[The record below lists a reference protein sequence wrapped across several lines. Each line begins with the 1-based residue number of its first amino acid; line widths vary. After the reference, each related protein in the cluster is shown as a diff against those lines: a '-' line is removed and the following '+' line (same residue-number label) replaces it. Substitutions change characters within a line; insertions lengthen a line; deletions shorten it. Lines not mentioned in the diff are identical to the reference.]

1 MAKYER
7 RRFLEISAAAAV
19 AAGVTS
25 ATRPAGSSQE
35 GARKP
40 MRLGLIVGVG
50 NNPERAIAKVHDL
63 GVPTCQ
69 VGVDSFGPEMV
80 TGLRGALDR
89 HGIEATSLVIGGP
102 GPEEYDF
109 YNGPM
114 TIGFVPRE
122 WRAKRIERAPVTLL
136 AGPEVGLHDL
146 LGALAVRSGTPVA
159 ISRAGGYHRL
169 DARRL
174 EKSLIGLDERL
185 S

>member
-1 MAKYER
+1 MVKYER
-7 RRFLEISAAAAV
+7 RRFLKISAAAAV
-19 AAGVTS
+19 AASVTS
-25 ATRPAGSSQE
+25 AARPAGSLQE
-35 GARKP
+35 EAKKP

-50 NNPERAIAKVHDL
+50 NDPARAIAKVHEL

-122 WRAKRIERAPVTLL
+122 WRSRRPQ
-136 AGPEVGLHDL
+136 
-146 LGALAVRSGTPVA
+146 GAQGASHYP
-159 ISRAGGYHRL
+159 
-169 DARRL
+169 RR
-174 EKSLIGLDERL
+174 
-185 S
+185 

>member
-1 MAKYER
+1 MVKYER
-7 RRFLEISAAAAV
+7 RRFVKISAAGAV
-19 AAGVTS
+19 GASVTS
-25 ATRPAGSSQE
+25 GARAAGSSQE

-50 NNPERAIAKVHDL
+50 NDPARAIAKVHEL

-69 VGVDSFGPEMV
+69 VGVESFGPEMV

-114 TIGFVPRE
+114 TIGFVPRQ
-122 WRAKRIERAPVTLL
+122 WRAKRIERAQQTSDFAQKRGIPP
-136 AGPEVGLHDL
+136 GPTHPGVLPQNPNDPGDKKTIEG
-146 LGALAVRSGTPVA
+146 
-159 ISRAGGYHRL
+159 SRGV
-169 DARRL
+169 
-174 EKSLIGLDERL
+174 
-185 S
+185 